1 MIKSLSEKW
10 LNADIITPTL
20 TRLFNMFIWT
30 GSFPDCPDCTYSK
43 KGSNTNPGNY
53 RPVSILPILSKF
65 FEMIM
70 DRVKGLAE
78 VEKHRDNFRTQRQLR
93 RPGLEI
99 VVFH

>member
-1 MIKSLSEKW
+1 MSI
-10 LNADIITPTL
+10 
-20 TRLFNMFIWT
+20 RT
-30 GSFPDCPDCTYSK
+30 GSFPDCWKTARIVPIPK

-78 VEKHRDNFRTQRQLR
+78 VERHRDNFRTQRQLR
-93 RPGLEI
+93 RPGLGI